1 MAQGKQ
7 IKIAIVGVGNCAA
20 SLLQGLE
27 YYRQKEYRENH
38 LGLLHYDLGGYTPQ
52 DIEVAAAFDIDKRK
66 VGKRVDQAINAPPN
80 CVYPIKES
88 IGEKDVEVKMGHIL
102 DGVSD
107 HMRQQPPHR
116 TFLPSDSPPVDVVK
130 ELVDSE
136 AEILLNYLPVGSEQA
151 ARFYAECCLTAGV
164 SLINC
169 MPVFIVSNS
178 KWAKRFE
185 EKGIPCVG
193 DDVKSQIGA
202 TIIHRTLTKLFNDRG
217 IKLDRTY
224 QLNTGGNTDFLN
236 MLNRE
241 RLESKKISKT
251 QAVQSQLDQPMEDE
265 NIHIGPSDYVPW
277 QKDNKVCFIRM
288 EGRMFGGVPMDLEL
302 RLSVQD
308 SPNSAGVIIDALRCC
323 RLARDRNIGGALTS
337 ISAFGMKHPPIQCSD
352 NEAKTLVQ
360 KFIDGAI
367 ER

>member
-1 MAQGKQ
+1 MGQDKQ

-20 SLLQGLE
+20 SLVQGID
-27 YYRQKEYRENH
+27 YYRQARHKDEH
-38 LGLLHYDLGGYTPQ
+38 LGLLHYDLGGYTPK
-52 DIEVAAAFDIDKRK
+52 DIKIVAAFDIDKRK
-66 VGKRVDQAINAPPN
+66 VGKRVDQAIRALPN
-80 CVYPIKES
+80 CAFPIKES
-88 IGEKDVEVKMGHIL
+88 IAEIEVEVKMGHIL

-107 HMRQQPPHR
+107 HMKHQPPHR
-116 TFLPSDSPPVDVVK
+116 TFLPSDQDPVDVSE
-130 ELVDSE
+130 ELKNSK
-136 AEILLNYLPVGSEQA
+136 AEILLNYLPVGSEKA
-151 ARFYAECCLTAGV
+151 TRFYAECCLSAGV

-169 MPVFIVSNS
+169 IPVFIVSN
-178 KWAKRFE
+178 KEWATRFE
-185 EKGIPCVG
+185 KKGIPCIG

-217 IKLDRTY
+217 IKLDKTY

-236 MLNRE
+236 MLNRD

-251 QAVQSQLDQPMEDE
+251 QAVQSQLDQPIEDE

-288 EGRMFGGVPMDLEL
+288 EGRMFGGLPMNLEL
-302 RLSVQD
+302 RLSVED
-308 SPNSAGVIIDALRCC
+308 SPNSAGVTIDAIRCC

-337 ISAFGMKHPPIQCSD
+337 IAAFTMKHPPEQYSD
-352 NEAKTLVQ
+352 NKAMDMVR
-360 KFIDGAI
+360 KFIDGTI